1 MVEIAA
7 ALSMAGSA
15 FNMIKGAIEQGR
27 EVQDLAQTF
36 SSFFDAKEQIAEAN
50 IAASNPSM
58 LGKLF
63 SGKSVEAQALQ
74 VTAAKHKMMQLEK
87 ELREFLIYT
96 GQMQFYEDMMRERR
110 VIRAARIKAAQAA
123 AEKRA
128 FWIDFGLIAV
138 ATVVSLKMIIGTI
151 SIIAGA
157 RGGEEERNMISESIL
172 IFAYLNFRLTCSRRN
187 TNTTSNGT
195 TA

>member
-58 LGKLF
+58 MGKLF

-74 VTAAKHKMMQLEK
+74 VTAAKHKMAQLEK
-87 ELREFLIYT
+87 ELREYLIYT

-128 FWIDFGLIAV
+128 FWIDFGMIAV
-138 ATVVSLKMIIGTI
+138 ATAISLTIIIGTI

-157 RGGEEERNMISESIL
+157 RG
-172 IFAYLNFRLTCSRRN
+172 
-187 TNTTSNGT
+187 
-195 TA
+195 